1 MPDPDDW
8 NDLFPEQTS
17 DDTDEAWGEALTSDD
32 VDRIVAEK
40 PPHHLD

>member
-1 MPDPDDW
+1 MPDPYDW

-17 DDTDEAWGEALTSDD
+17 DDADESCGESLTSDD
-32 VDRIVAEK
+32 VERILAEK

>member
-1 MPDPDDW
+1 MPDPYAW

-17 DDTDEAWGEALTSDD
+17 DDADETWGQSLTSDD
-32 VDRIVAEK
+32 LERILAEK